1 MGCLPKLA
9 VGLGDFRLPKWGFRP
24 KPQAS
29 KKRQF
34 PVSFVLVFF
43 RKWHK
48 LKKAPPAIS
57 LRAFHAEA
65 LPCLSAGLPT
75 QKEASLH
82 FYNDSFQKLRSYFRD
97 ALRQKLNK
105 DNLHL
110 FHPIKFQV
118 QRFLNFFLK
127 PLIHE

>member
-1 MGCLPKLA
+1 MGCLPIPSGKLGRLTSA
-9 VGLGDFRLPKWGFRP
+9 QMGLS
-24 KPQAS
+24 PQTPS
-29 KKRQF
+29 KQKRQF

-48 LKKAPPAIS
+48 IKKAPPAIS

>member
-1 MGCLPKLA
+1 MGLS
-9 VGLGDFRLPKWGFRP
+9 
-24 KPQAS
+24 PQTPS
-29 KKRQF
+29 KQKRQF

-75 QKEASLH
+75 Q
-82 FYNDSFQKLRSYFRD
+82 
-97 ALRQKLNK
+97 
-105 DNLHL
+105 
-110 FHPIKFQV
+110 
-118 QRFLNFFLK
+118 NF
-127 PLIHE
+127 